1 MQKSDRSYRLPFSR
15 NQQKFYLDAE
25 KNSALSQVVDDAL
38 AVVVLL
44 VEGLLEKNAATE
56 WLADDLKWRHI
67 KLFAISVIKIAL
79 FRR

>member
-56 WLADDLKWRHI
+56 
-67 KLFAISVIKIAL
+67 
-79 FRR
+79 